1 MELDNSGVSERICL
15 TQNIC
20 DPITDDTK
28 NGNRSQRKYLN
39 RAPRNVLTQ
48 CNGTSCEFS
57 IQSADN
63 SVIQSY
69 VCDSF
74 LK

>member
-48 CNGTSCEFS
+48 CNGT
-57 IQSADN
+57 
-63 SVIQSY
+63 
-69 VCDSF
+69 
-74 LK
+74 